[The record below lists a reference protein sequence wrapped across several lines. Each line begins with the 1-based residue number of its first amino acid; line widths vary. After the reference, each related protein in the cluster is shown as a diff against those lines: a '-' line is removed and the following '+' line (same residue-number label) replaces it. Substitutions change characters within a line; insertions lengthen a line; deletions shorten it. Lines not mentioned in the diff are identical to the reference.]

1 MINNSINMAIAR
13 LNETWTKILDK
24 SMFAEKAVNVYL
36 AVLRVFTL
44 PSFKVSLKE
53 YSDIEACNHPRT
65 F

>member
-1 MINNSINMAIAR
+1 MIVNSINMAIAR
-13 LNETWTKILDK
+13 LKATLTKILDK

-36 AVLRVFTL
+36 PVLRVFTL

-53 YSDIEACNHPRT
+53 YSDIEACNNPRT